1 MEQRCF
7 SCRSHAAPVGAS
19 GTVFGL
25 IMTQREGG
33 ETEWGEERHTES
45 VCVCARVCVYACVR
59 ACERARA
66 RTRFSVFQVSHHQ
79 EIRKKEREK
88 VTLSMEHKRY
98 DVLQVMFAC

>member
-45 VCVCARVCVYACVR
+45 VCVCVRAYVCMRACVH
-59 ACERARA
+59 ASARA
-66 RTRFSVFQVSHHQ
+66 LAHAFQYFKSVTIKKRKEKRKRKSNLKYGTRK
-79 EIRKKEREK
+79 I
-88 VTLSMEHKRY
+88 
-98 DVLQVMFAC
+98 